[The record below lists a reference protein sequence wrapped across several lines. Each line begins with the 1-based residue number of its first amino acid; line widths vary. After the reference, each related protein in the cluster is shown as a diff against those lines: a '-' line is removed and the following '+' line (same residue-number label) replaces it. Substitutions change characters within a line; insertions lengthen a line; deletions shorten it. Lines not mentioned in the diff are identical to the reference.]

1 MSAPKSGD
9 HARWRGD
16 GEGVALL
23 TYVWNAPP
31 SAVLSHNDGST
42 SEGDPANLEIVERA
56 FYHSP
61 DIDAVA
67 VVDAEELASLQRAVV
82 LIADEW
88 VGTDAFNDTTRLD
101 SVGSVLA
108 NLRAIIKRAGG
119 AA

>member
-67 VVDAEELASLQRAVV
+67 VVDAEEVPALRMGRTLIEAAIKRGQEDGAGTRA
-82 LIADEW
+82 LE
-88 VGTDAFNDTTRLD
+88 
-101 SVGSVLA
+101 SHLA
-108 NLRAIIKRAGG
+108 NIEAIIKRAGG